1 MIKNSLGN
9 YQRFNMKIKRALI
22 SVYDKTNLIKV
33 LKTLKKFKI
42 NVISS
47 GGTYQKIKKLG
58 FKSLEV
64 SNFTGFP
71 EILDGRVK
79 TLHPKIHGGILNK
92 RSSKV
97 HRKNLKDNN
106 ISEIDL
112 VIVNFYPFEKTLK
125 ETKNHKKIIEN
136 IDIGGPTMVRAA
148 AKNYNDVT
156 VVTNINQYDELINI
170 LHRQNGSTTLEFREK
185 MSKEAFTMTG
195 YYDSLIANYF
205 NKISKDI
212 FPKKKLLSFNLVEKL
227 RYGENPHQEGSIYS
241 KSDFNLKKLH
251 GKQLSYNNY
260 NDIFAALKIT
270 KSLPKNLGTTI
281 VKHANPCGVSINK
294 NKLKSY
300 KLALKCDPVSAF
312 GGIVSCNYKITKD
325 IAIELNKI
333 FLEVIV
339 GNGFDQNALKILKKK
354 KNLRIIDS
362 SNIKKVSSHNL
373 ISNFDSLLIQTSDN
387 KVFSPGNFKIVSKL
401 KPSPKTL
408 KNLIFAFNICRFV
421 KSNAIV
427 IAKEDTTIGIGS
439 GQPSRLDSCRIAI
452 NKMKLFQ
459 DDLNDEIL
467 AASDAFFPFV
477 DGIETLVQAGVKAVI
492 QPSGSIRDKE
502 IIKYAN
508 ETGTILVF
516 ADTRHFN
523 H

>member
-1 MIKNSLGN
+1 
-9 YQRFNMKIKRALI
+9 
-22 SVYDKTNLIKV
+22 
-33 LKTLKKFKI
+33 
-42 NVISS
+42 
-47 GGTYQKIKKLG
+47 
-58 FKSLEV
+58 
-64 SNFTGFP
+64 
-71 EILDGRVK
+71 
-79 TLHPKIHGGILNK
+79 
-92 RSSKV
+92 
-97 HRKNLKDNN
+97 
-106 ISEIDL
+106 
-112 VIVNFYPFEKTLK
+112 
-125 ETKNHKKIIEN
+125 
-136 IDIGGPTMVRAA
+136 
-148 AKNYNDVT
+148 
-156 VVTNINQYDELINI
+156 
-170 LHRQNGSTTLEFREK
+170 

-325 IAIELNKI
+325 IAVELNKI
-333 FLEVIV
+333 FLEVVV
-339 GNGFDQNALKILKKK
+339 GNGFEQNALKVLKKK

-362 SNIKKVSSHNL
+362 SNIKKVSSQNL

-387 KVFSPGNFKIVSKL
+387 KVFSPRNFKIVSKI
-401 KPSPKTL
+401 KPSPKTF
-408 KNLIFAFNICRFV
+408 KNLIFAFNVCRFV